1 MNLRYSILIYFLSVL
16 GAQVDYHT
24 QIQPLFNNS
33 CISCHGGSGGLSL
46 TSYDNIMNG
55 GNSGDVV
62 IPYNHASTPM
72 TTYTTIIE
80 QRLYLG
86 LIVYLCSQ
94 GREKIDKDAV
104 TKNHLSDI

>member
-1 MNLRYSILIYFLSVL
+1 MILHYSILIYFISVL

-55 GNSGDVV
+55 GNSGPAI
-62 IPYNHASTPM
+62 IPFDHENSLLWIKVASRNM
-72 TTYTTIIE
+72 HWE
-80 QRLYLG
+80 M
-86 LIVYLCSQ
+86 
-94 GREKIDKDAV
+94 
-104 TKNHLSDI
+104 